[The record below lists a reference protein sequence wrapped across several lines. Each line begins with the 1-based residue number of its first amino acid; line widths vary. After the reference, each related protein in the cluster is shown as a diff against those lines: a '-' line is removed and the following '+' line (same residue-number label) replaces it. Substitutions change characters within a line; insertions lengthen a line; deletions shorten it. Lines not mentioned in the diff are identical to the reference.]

1 MTKVVV
7 FLIIPLTLLLRL
19 QVIAQDK
26 LTTFGLQFKPI
37 LSSELINTGAQTD
50 QVDNIDFEIKPRSG
64 YSFGMVVRKGLTKQL
79 SIESGINFSRRNY
92 ELNIANDSLNFS
104 GTSEFRYII
113 YEIPIMGLVYVRLGE
128 QAYLNAAFGASFNF
142 LPSNWDSFDYYFEHF
157 SARKSWV
164 VPSLLANIGFEYRT
178 YDKGHF
184 YLGLTYNRP
193 FSEITTA
200 GVLYKI
206 DNVEQA
212 RTFFDV
218 NGSYLTLDLKFFFPE
233 PRSKQNNRR

>member
-1 MTKVVV
+1 MTKIVVYV
-7 FLIIPLTLLLRL
+7 LVSLFICVSL
-19 QVIAQDK
+19 QINAQEK
-26 LTTFGLQFKPI
+26 VTTFGLQFKPI
-37 LSSELINTGAQTD
+37 ISSELINTGPQTN
-50 QVDNIDFEIKPRSG
+50 QVDNIEFEIEPKSG
-64 YSFGMVVRKGLTKQL
+64 YSFGMVIRQGLTKQL

-92 ELNIANDSLNFS
+92 RLNISDDSLNFS

-113 YEIPIMGLVYVRLGE
+113 YEIPIMGLVYVQLGE
-128 QAYLNAAFGASFNF
+128 QFFLNTAFGASFNF

-164 VPSLLANIGFEYRT
+164 VPSLLANVGFEYRT
-178 YDKGHF
+178 YDKGYF
-184 YLGLTYNRP
+184 YLGFSYNRP

-218 NGSYLTLDLKFFFPE
+218 NGSYLTIDLKYFFHE
-233 PRSKQNNRR
+233 PRSKQNRRR